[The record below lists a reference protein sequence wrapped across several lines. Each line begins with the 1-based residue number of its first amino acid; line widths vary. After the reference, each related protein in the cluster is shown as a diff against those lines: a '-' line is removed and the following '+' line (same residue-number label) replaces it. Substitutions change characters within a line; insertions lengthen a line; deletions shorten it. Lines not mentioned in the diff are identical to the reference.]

1 MTQSAGVPSPCISVC
16 AMNERT
22 GLCDGCLRTLDE
34 IAVWSLLDDDD
45 RRAVWQAIGERR
57 RAAVATP
64 KEKG

>member
-1 MTQSAGVPSPCISVC
+1 MAQSTGVPSPCISVC
-16 AMNERT
+16 TMNERT

-57 RAAVATP
+57 RAAEAMA
-64 KEKG
+64 KGKG